1 MRDKLFDDIASVLGS
16 AAGMVSDLGSQ
27 VRSDVRD
34 RLKGVADKIELVS
47 REEFDAL
54 EARIAALEAQ
64 LTAKSPA
71 PVKKTDAKKTEAKK
85 AAPKKAAAKK
95 APVKKAAKK

>member
-1 MRDKLFDDIASVLGS
+1 MRDKLFDDIAGVLGS
-16 AAGMVSDLGSQ
+16 AAGLMSDLGSQ

-54 EARIAALEAQ
+54 EARIAALEAKIN
-64 LTAKSPA
+64 TAPA
-71 PVKKTDAKKTEAKK
+71 PAKKASAKKPAAKK
-85 AAPKKAAAKK
+85 AAPKKVA
-95 APVKKAAKK
+95 VKKAAPKKTAKK